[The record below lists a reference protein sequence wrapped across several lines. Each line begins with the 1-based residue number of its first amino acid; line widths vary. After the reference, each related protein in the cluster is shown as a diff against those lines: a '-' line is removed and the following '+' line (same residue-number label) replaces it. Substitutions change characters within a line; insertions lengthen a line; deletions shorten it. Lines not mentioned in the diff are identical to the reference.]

1 MGNTWAFDPRTGRR
15 VWHFPDGWY
24 STVVTAGL
32 NRLVIAAPRYLYLL
46 RTKG

>member
-1 MGNTWAFDPRTGRR
+1 